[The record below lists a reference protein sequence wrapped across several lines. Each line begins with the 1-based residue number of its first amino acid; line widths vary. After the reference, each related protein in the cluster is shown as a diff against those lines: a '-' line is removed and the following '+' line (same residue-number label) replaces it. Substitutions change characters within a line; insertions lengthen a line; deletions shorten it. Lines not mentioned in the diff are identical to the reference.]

1 MSTML
6 TSQQRSREVRPDSR
20 GRALVLRSLGD
31 GRLFAQRDAEQ
42 CAVSVRRC
50 FPWSEPGRFISLRD
64 KDDKEFALVSD
75 LSELDAGS
83 RRALEAALAEAGLVL
98 EIVRILRIEEEVEIR
113 DWRVET
119 RQGPRAFQTRLDDW
133 PRQIP
138 GGGVLIRDVAGDLYR
153 VNDPATLDKRSR
165 DLLWVFAD

>member
-1 MSTML
+1 MSTTL
-6 TSQQRSREVRPDSR
+6 NTLQRARDGIADSR
-20 GRALVLRSLGD
+20 DRELVLRRLGD
-31 GRLFAQRDAEQ
+31 GRLYAQRESEG
-42 CAVSVRRC
+42 CAVWVRRC

-64 KDDKEFALVSD
+64 QDENEFALVRD
-75 LSELDAGS
+75 LRELDADS
-83 RRALEAALAEAGLVL
+83 RRALEGSLAEAGLVL
-98 EIVRILRIEEEVEIR
+98 EIVRIQKIDEEVEIR

-119 RQGPRAFQTRLDDW
+119 RQGPRSFQTRLDDW